1 MHQIWKQNVQFNVQF
16 CFFDKTVTIDNRC
29 LYQLSSDNLL
39 CSFFIWSLF
48 KWRKIGCTND
58 IVWKKTSHIV
68 ILLSFYNLCFIL
80 IEQSLYFINST
91 FTLTCDGNQL
101 FCSKHDIKQTIST
114 HIVQFIRLMKKTDI
128 SLFFNHLEIVTTL
141 FRKILL
147 GFLILGI
154 CLTVHDIIILS
165 GAQISSTWI
174 TRDSFLTNMWNIT
187 KILWPLFHMSRA

>member
-1 MHQIWKQNVQFNVQF
+1 MYK
-16 CFFDKTVTIDNRC
+16 RYC
-29 LYQLSSDNLL
+29 LEKYVSH
-39 CSFFIWSLF
+39 
-48 KWRKIGCTND
+48 RD
-58 IVWKKTSHIV
+58 IVI
-68 ILLSFYNLCFIL
+68 FYILCFIL
-80 IEQSLYFINST
+80 IEESFYFINST

-114 HIVQFIRLMKKTDI
+114 YIVQFIWLMKKTDL

-154 CLTVHDIIILS
+154 CLTVHDIIALS

-174 TRDSFLTNMWNIT
+174 TRDSFLTNMCNIM
-187 KILWPLFHMSRA
+187 KNIVDIILYF